1 MALWDRWSLT
11 TAAPW
16 NWLSGALGW
25 GNGGTTSTG
34 ENISTD
40 QAQRL
45 AAVQA
50 CIRVLADSEES
61 LPIKL
66 WRKTGTKEK
75 EEILDDEF
83 GYAEILSTPTPWMNG
98 CEFRGR
104 MATERLVHGNS
115 MHFVNRVGR
124 KKRIAELIVYEPGA
138 ITVCNEEKDGRQ
150 RLIRPLYRVNGEE
163 ADISKIL
170 HFRGPVLNGYLG
182 VSPITYAASSIH
194 YARELEKYGVRMQ
207 KNGGKPGGVL
217 TLGEGNLSE
226 DRLQKLRKS
235 INETYSDDGAGKVA
249 VVPNGAALEMLGIK
263 SSDAQFIENRKFQ
276 RSEIAGIF
284 RVPPHMIGDLEHA
297 TFSNIEHQ
305 AIQFVTY
312 SLMVWLKRTEA
323 TLNSMLLTK
332 QNRADGFFFKYDVKD
347 LLRGDAKSRADFY
360 KVMEK
365 HMYSDEV
372 RAMEDMNPLPNGEGQ
387 KVLVPLNMFSEET
400 NEPNDQNT

>member
-1 MALWDRWSLT
+1 MAIWDRWSLQ

-16 NWLSGALGW
+16 NWLSGAFGW
-25 GNGGTTSTG
+25 GSLAATSTG
-34 ENISTD
+34 ERINAD

-45 AAVQA
+45 AAVQS

-61 LPIKL
+61 LPVKL
-66 WRKTGTKEK
+66 WRKTGSKEK

-83 GYAEILSTPTPWMNG
+83 GYAELLSTPTPWMNG

-115 MHFVNRVGR
+115 LHFINRVGR
-124 KKRIAELIVYEPGA
+124 KKKVAELIVYEPGA
-138 ITVCNEEKDGRQ
+138 ITVENEEKDGHR
-150 RLIRPLYRVNGEE
+150 RLIKPVYRVNGKI
-163 ADISKIL
+163 ADQDKIL
-170 HFRGPVLNGYLG
+170 HFRGPVLDGYLG
-182 VSPITYAASSIH
+182 VSPLTYAASSIH
-194 YARELEKYGVRMQ
+194 YARELEKYGIRMQ
-207 KNGGKPGGVL
+207 KNGGKPGAVM
-217 TLGEGNLSE
+217 TLPEGKLSE
-226 DRLQKLRKS
+226 DRLERIQKS
-235 INETYSDDGAGKVA
+235 INETFSEGGTGKVA
-249 VVPNGAALEMLGIK
+249 VIAPGADLKMLGIT
-263 SSDAQFIENRKFQ
+263 SADAQFIENRKFQ

-323 TLNSMLLTK
+323 TLNSMLLTRE
-332 QNRADGFFFKYDVKD
+332 NRSAGFFFKYDVKD

-400 NEPNDQNT
+400 NEEKDV